1 LATVGVGPGSAVG
14 SISAGRNDR
23 SAGRWGPKR
32 VGWDVQSGVSVL
44 RNVGRSA
51 CGRRPASGEGGT
63 GNGLTV
69 AVRYETDALSEACL
83 TWNCSMGLQLI
94 RFNYVI

>member
-1 LATVGVGPGSAVG
+1 MVWLLLVLDADPPWGVSALVWM
-14 SISAGRNDR
+14 IEAGE
-23 SAGRWGPKR
+23 GG
-32 VGWDVQSGVSVL
+32 QSGVSVL

-51 CGRRPASGEGGT
+51 CGRRPASCEGGT

-83 TWNCSMGLQLI
+83 TCG
-94 RFNYVI
+94 